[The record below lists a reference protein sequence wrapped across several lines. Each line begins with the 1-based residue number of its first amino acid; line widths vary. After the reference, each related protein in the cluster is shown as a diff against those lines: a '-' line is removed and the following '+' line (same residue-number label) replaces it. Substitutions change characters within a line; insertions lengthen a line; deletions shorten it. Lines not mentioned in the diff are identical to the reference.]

1 MNEIKIF
8 NHAEFGEIRA
18 VSINNEPWFV
28 GKDVAQ
34 VLGYSNPRDALSKHV
49 EAEDKNTVAFRDGTS
64 GNPNQTII
72 NESGLYS
79 LILSSKLPGAKKF
92 KRWVTSEVLPSIR
105 KHGGYIAGQEEMSGE
120 ELMAKALQFADRK
133 LKEKDAQIRKLTAE
147 VEQQTQ
153 VIADFA
159 PKAQYLDVILSST
172 GTMATSQIAADYNM
186 SAKQLNKILHE
197 AGIQHNVNGQWILY
211 RDKMGMGY
219 TKSIT
224 IPIVRSDGRADTKMH
239 THWTQKGRL
248 MIHDVLAE
256 RGIQAVMDM

>member
-28 GKDVAQ
+28 GKDVAH
-34 VLGYSNPRDALSKHV
+34 VLGYQNPSKALADHI
-49 EAEDKNTVAFRDGTS
+49 EPEDKLNNETLLSLGQRG
-64 GNPNQTII
+64 GWLI

-92 KRWVTSEVLPSIR
+92 KRWVTNEVLPSIR

-133 LKEKDAQIRKLTAE
+133 LKEKDAQIRQLTAE

-186 SAKQLNKILHE
+186 SAKKLNKILHE

-224 IPIVRSDGRADTKMH
+224 ISIVRSDGRTDTKMH

-256 RGIQAVMDM
+256 RGIQAVIDM